1 MSGIHVLGW
10 LAVLSGQERLTA
22 LGLDARKATHRC
34 GWPSSCRGGGVMYG
48 YGVLGLIVTILVIVL
63 LLRLLGVV

>member
-1 MSGIHVLGW
+1 MTTYWFTGGT
-10 LAVLSGQERLTA
+10 AVA
-22 LGLDARKATHRC
+22 LH
-34 GWPSSCRGGGVMYG
+34 SSMYG